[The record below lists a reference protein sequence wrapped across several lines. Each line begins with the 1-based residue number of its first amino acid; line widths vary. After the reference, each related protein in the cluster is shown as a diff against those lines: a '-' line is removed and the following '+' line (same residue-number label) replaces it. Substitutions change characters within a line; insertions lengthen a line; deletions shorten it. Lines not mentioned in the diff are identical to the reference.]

1 MLLLVIQGKKGME
14 KEQTVLTVYFYY
26 KGETEKKD
34 QAFKIFRFNFFQL
47 YSNHEI

>member
-1 MLLLVIQGKKGME
+1 MLLLVSQGKKGIE
-14 KEQTVLTVYFYY
+14 KEQTESVYFYY
-26 KGETEKKD
+26 KGEAEKKD